1 MIVPGIGAG
10 AAMLGSQLAGVLIV
24 ATGLLLGAI
33 GLLFGDKLVPHEHP
47 TAGRHGPDW
56 IHLRRV

>member
-1 MIVPGIGAG
+1 
-10 AAMLGSQLAGVLIV
+10 MLGSQLAGVLIV

-33 GLLFGDKLVPHEHP
+33 GLLFADKPVPHEHP
-47 TAGRHGPDW
+47 TAGRHVPDW